1 MVAFETVGLIVKP
14 HLTDITAY
22 LTALAEWFVGRG
34 CRVVGE
40 TPSAH
45 LLPPTVTVLPSSD
58 LAAQVGLVVVIGGDG
73 TMIYAARL
81 LGARDVPVLGVNY
94 GYLGYLTEYT
104 PETVYE
110 ALERIF
116 AGDIHTDV
124 RMKLEATVERQGEP
138 RLTAQAVNDC
148 VVTKSMLARLVP
160 IECRIGGQFVSI
172 FHADGLIIATPTGST
187 AYSLSA
193 GGPIVHPTMQ
203 AIVITPICPHT
214 LTNRPLVVPDTS
226 EIELRLTTERGPF
239 NVEDVFLTFDGQTG
253 CAVEP
258 EDRVLIR
265 KSASVLKLIEPA
277 GKDYFR
283 LLRDK
288 LKWGNG

>member
-1 MVAFETVGLIVKP
+1 MAVFETVGLIVKP
-14 HLTDITAY
+14 HLTNITPY
-22 LTALAEWFVGRG
+22 LTELTERLTARG

-40 TPSAH
+40 AAAAH
-45 LLPPTVTVLPSSD
+45 LLPPSVAVLSATE
-58 LAAQVGLVVVIGGDG
+58 LAAQADLVIVIGGDG

-81 LGARDVPVLGVNY
+81 LGERDVPVLGVNY

-104 PETVYE
+104 PETAYA
-110 ALERIF
+110 ALERVF
-116 AGDIHTDV
+116 AGDLRVDV
-124 RMKLEATVERQGEP
+124 RMKLEATVERGGEP
-138 RLTAQAVNDC
+138 LLTAQAVNDC
-148 VVTKSMLARLVP
+148 VITKSMLARLIP
-160 IECRIGGQFVSI
+160 IECWIGGQFVST

-193 GGPIVHPTMQ
+193 GGPIVHPAMQ

-226 EIELRLTTERGPF
+226 EIELRLSTERGPF

-277 GKDYFR
+277 DKDYFQ

-288 LKWGNG
+288 LKWGNT

>member
-1 MVAFETVGLIVKP
+1 MASLETVGLVVKP
-14 HLTDITAY
+14 HLKDITAY
-22 LTALAEWFVGRG
+22 LANLAAWLGAHG
-34 CRVVGE
+34 CRVIGE
-40 TPSAH
+40 SSAAH
-45 LLPPTVTVLPSSD
+45 LLPPTVTVVSSET
-58 LAAQVGLVVVIGGDG
+58 LAAQSNLVIVIGGDG

-81 LGARDVPVLGVNY
+81 LGSRDVPVLGVNY

-104 PETVYE
+104 PETVYT
-110 ALERIF
+110 ALERVF
-116 AGDIHTDV
+116 AGTFRTDV
-124 RMKLEATVERQGEP
+124 RMKLEATVERLGVP

-148 VVTKSMLARLVP
+148 VITKSMLARLVP

-193 GGPIVHPTMQ
+193 GGPIVHPAMQ
-203 AIVITPICPHT
+203 AIVLTPICPHT

-258 EDRVLIR
+258 EDRVVIR
-265 KSASVLKLIEPA
+265 KSASVLTLIEPE
-277 GKDYFR
+277 GKDYFQ

>member
-1 MVAFETVGLIVKP
+1 MAPFETVGLIVKP
-14 HLTDITAY
+14 RLADITPY
-22 LTALAEWFVGRG
+22 LTELTRWLAARG

-40 TPSAH
+40 ATVAW
-45 LLPPTVTVLPSSD
+45 LLPPEVSVLPSD
-58 LAAQVGLVVVIGGDG
+58 ELAAQVNLVIVIGGDG

-81 LGARDVPVLGVNY
+81 LGKRDVPVLGVNY

-104 PETVYE
+104 PETTYE

-116 AGDIHTDV
+116 AGSFRADV
-124 RMKLEATVERQGEP
+124 RMKLEATVERAGEP
-138 RLTAQAVNDC
+138 LLTAQAVNDC
-148 VVTKSMLARLVP
+148 VITKSMLARLVP

-193 GGPIVHPTMQ
+193 GGPIVHPAMQ

-214 LTNRPLVVPDTS
+214 LTNRPLVVPDAS

-258 EDRVLIR
+258 QDRVLIR
-265 KSASVLKLIEPA
+265 KSVSTLKLIEPA
-277 GKDYFR
+277 GKDYFK

>member
-1 MVAFETVGLIVKP
+1 MALFEIVGLVIKP
-14 HLTDITAY
+14 HLKNITGY
-22 LTALAEWFVGRG
+22 LENLAGWLSARG
-34 CRVVGE
+34 CRVIGE
-40 TPSAH
+40 LSVAH
-45 LLPPTVTVLPSSD
+45 LLPPSVAVVPSD
-58 LAAQVGLVVVIGGDG
+58 TLAGQVELVIVIGGDG

-81 LGARDVPVLGVNY
+81 LGARNVPVLGVNY

-104 PETVYE
+104 PESIYA
-110 ALERIF
+110 ALERVF
-116 AGDIHTDV
+116 AGNFRTDV
-124 RMKLEATVERQGEP
+124 RMKLEATVERLGVP
-138 RLTAQAVNDC
+138 RLTAQSVNDC
-148 VVTKSMLARLVP
+148 VITKSMLARLVP
-160 IECRIGGQFVSI
+160 IECRIGGQLVSI

-193 GGPIVHPTMQ
+193 GGPIVHPAMQ
-203 AIVITPICPHT
+203 AIVLTPICPHM

-226 EIELRLTTERGPF
+226 EIELRLTTERGLF

-258 EDRVLIR
+258 EDRVVVR
-265 KSASVLKLIEPA
+265 KSASVLTLIEPE
-277 GKDYFR
+277 GRDYFQ